1 MCHKNKDG
9 KWGYT
14 DKAGKIVVNS
24 SPDKQLDLKD
34 GKAVVSL

>member
-14 DKAGKIVVNS
+14 DKAGKIIINS
-24 SPDKQLDLKD
+24 SPI
-34 GKAVVSL
+34 SSWI